1 MKKNAPDKMTVL
13 KNQSSQME
21 VYPIIAALFCGCLII
36 SNILAS
42 KTFSIYDVI
51 LPCGVV
57 IFPLVYIVGDV
68 LTEIYGFA
76 LAKRTI
82 YLGFIINVIAVV
94 AYQIAIFLPGT
105 DIAISNAFST
115 ILASTPRILLA
126 SLISYLVGSY
136 VNAYFMKVLKERYTD
151 YLFAR
156 CSISTLFG
164 EGLDAILF
172 ITIAFAGLMPNDVL
186 ITMIVCQGT
195 FKILYEIIVY
205 PITRAVINW
214 IKSLDDAPFAKIE

>member
-1 MKKNAPDKMTVL
+1 MSGNVSFL
-13 KNQSSQME
+13 KNKPSQME
-21 VYPIIAALFCGCLII
+21 LYPIITALFCGCLII

-42 KTFSIYDVI
+42 KTFSLYDII

-68 LTEIYGFA
+68 LTEIYGFK

-82 YLGFIINVIAVV
+82 YLGFIINLIAVI

-105 DIAISNAFST
+105 DLATSNAFSI
-115 ILASTPRILLA
+115 ILGSTPRILIA

-136 VNAYFMKVLKERYTD
+136 VNAYFMKILKERYTE

-164 EGLDAILF
+164 EGLDAIIF
-172 ITIAFAGLMPNDVL
+172 ITIAFAGLMPNEVL
-186 ITMIVCQGT
+186 ITMIICQGA
-195 FKILYEIIVY
+195 FKIIYEIIVY
-205 PITRAVINW
+205 PITRTVINW
-214 IKSLDDAPFAKIE
+214 IKSLDDTPLAKIA

>member
-1 MKKNAPDKMTVL
+1 MSFL
-13 KNQSSQME
+13 KNKPSQIE
-21 VYPIIAALFCGCLII
+21 LYPIITALFCGCLII

-42 KTFSIYDVI
+42 KTFSLYDII

-68 LTEIYGFA
+68 LTEIYGFT

-82 YLGFIINVIAVV
+82 YLGFIINLIAVI

-105 DIAISNAFST
+105 DLATSNAFSI
-115 ILASTPRILLA
+115 ILGSTPRILIA

-136 VNAYFMKVLKERYTD
+136 VNAYFMKILKERYTN
-151 YLFAR
+151 YLFSR

-164 EGLDAILF
+164 EGLDAIIF
-172 ITIAFAGLMPNDVL
+172 ITIAFAGLMPNEVL
-186 ITMIVCQGT
+186 ITMIICQGA
-195 FKILYEIIVY
+195 FKIIYEIIVY
-205 PITRAVINW
+205 PITRTVINW
-214 IKSLDDAPFAKIE
+214 IKSLDDTPFAKIA

>member
-1 MKKNAPDKMTVL
+1 MGGEMSFL
-13 KNQSSQME
+13 KNKPSQME
-21 VYPIIAALFCGCLII
+21 LYPIITALFCGCLII

-42 KTFSIYDVI
+42 KTFSLYDII

-68 LTEIYGFA
+68 LTEIYGFT

-82 YLGFIINVIAVV
+82 YLGFIINLIAVI

-105 DIAISNAFST
+105 DLATSNAFSI
-115 ILASTPRILLA
+115 ILGSTPRILIA

-136 VNAYFMKVLKERYTD
+136 VNAYFMKILKEKYTE

-164 EGLDAILF
+164 EGLDAIIF
-172 ITIAFAGLMPNDVL
+172 ITIAFAGLMPNEVL
-186 ITMIVCQGT
+186 ITMIICQGA
-195 FKILYEIIVY
+195 FKIIYEIIVY
-205 PITRAVINW
+205 PITRTVINW
-214 IKSLDDAPFAKIE
+214 IKSLDDTPFAKIA

>member
-1 MKKNAPDKMTVL
+1 MIFL
-13 KNQSSQME
+13 KNKPTQME
-21 VYPIIAALFCGCLII
+21 LYPIITGVFCGCLII
-36 SNILAS
+36 SNILDA
-42 KTFSIYDVI
+42 KTFSVYDII

-82 YLGFIINVIAVV
+82 YLGFIINVIAVL

-105 DIAISNAFST
+105 DLAVSNAFSI
-115 ILASTPRILLA
+115 ILASTPRILRA
-126 SLISYLVGSY
+126 SFISYLVGSY
-136 VNAYFMKVLKERYTD
+136 VNAYLMKILKERYTD

-156 CSISTLFG
+156 CSLSTLFG
-164 EGLDAILF
+164 EGLDAIIF
-172 ITIAFAGLMPNDVL
+172 ITIAFAGQMPNEVL
-186 ITMIVCQGT
+186 ISMIFFQGT

-205 PITRAVINW
+205 PITRSVINW
-214 IKSLDDAPFAKIE
+214 MKSLDDAPFAKID

>member
-1 MKKNAPDKMTVL
+1 MGGNVSFL
-13 KNQSSQME
+13 KNKPSQME
-21 VYPIIAALFCGCLII
+21 LYPIITALFCGCLII

-42 KTFSIYDVI
+42 KTFSLYDII

-68 LTEIYGFA
+68 LTEIYGFK

-82 YLGFIINVIAVV
+82 YLGFIINLIAVI

-105 DIAISNAFST
+105 DLATSNAFSI
-115 ILASTPRILLA
+115 ILGSTPRILIA

-136 VNAYFMKVLKERYTD
+136 VNAYFMKILKERYTE

-164 EGLDAILF
+164 EGLDAIIF
-172 ITIAFAGLMPNDVL
+172 ITIAFAGLMPNEVL
-186 ITMIVCQGT
+186 ITMIICQGA
-195 FKILYEIIVY
+195 FKIIYEIIVY
-205 PITRAVINW
+205 PITRTVINW
-214 IKSLDDAPFAKIE
+214 IKSLDDTPFAKIA

>member
-1 MKKNAPDKMTVL
+1 MSFFKNKP
-13 KNQSSQME
+13 SQME
-21 VYPIIAALFCGCLII
+21 LYPIITALFCGCLII

-42 KTFSIYDVI
+42 KTFSLYDII

-68 LTEIYGFA
+68 LNEIYGFT

-82 YLGFIINVIAVV
+82 YLGFIINLIAVI

-105 DIAISNAFST
+105 DLATSNAFSI
-115 ILASTPRILLA
+115 ILGSTPRILIA

-136 VNAYFMKVLKERYTD
+136 VNAYFMKILKERYTN

-164 EGLDAILF
+164 EGLDAIIF
-172 ITIAFAGLMPNDVL
+172 ITIAFAGLMPNEVL
-186 ITMIVCQGT
+186 ITMIICQGA
-195 FKILYEIIVY
+195 FKIIYEIIVY
-205 PITRAVINW
+205 PITRTVINW
-214 IKSLDDAPFAKIE
+214 IKSLDDTPFAKIA

>member
-1 MKKNAPDKMTVL
+1 MSGNVSFL
-13 KNQSSQME
+13 KNKPSQME
-21 VYPIIAALFCGCLII
+21 LYPIITALFCGCLII

-42 KTFSIYDVI
+42 KTFSLYDII

-68 LTEIYGFA
+68 LTEIYGFT

-82 YLGFIINVIAVV
+82 YLGFIINLIAVI

-105 DIAISNAFST
+105 DSITSNAFSI
-115 ILASTPRILLA
+115 ILGSTPRILIA

-136 VNAYFMKVLKERYTD
+136 VNAYFMKILKERYTD

-164 EGLDAILF
+164 EGLDAIIF
-172 ITIAFAGLMPNDVL
+172 ITIAFAGLMPNEVL
-186 ITMIVCQGT
+186 ITMIICQGA
-195 FKILYEIIVY
+195 FKIIYEIIVY
-205 PITRAVINW
+205 PITRTVINW
-214 IKSLDDAPFAKIE
+214 IKSLDDTPFEKIA

>member
-1 MKKNAPDKMTVL
+1 MGGNVSFL
-13 KNQSSQME
+13 KNKPSQME
-21 VYPIIAALFCGCLII
+21 LYPIITALFCGCLII

-42 KTFSIYDVI
+42 KTFSLYDII

-68 LTEIYGFA
+68 LTEIYGFT

-82 YLGFIINVIAVV
+82 YLGFIINLIAVM

-105 DIAISNAFST
+105 DLATSNAFSI
-115 ILASTPRILLA
+115 ILGSTPRILIA

-136 VNAYFMKVLKERYTD
+136 VNAYFMKILKERYTD

-164 EGLDAILF
+164 EGLDAIIF
-172 ITIAFAGLMPNDVL
+172 ITIAFAGLMPNEVL
-186 ITMIVCQGT
+186 ITMIICQGA
-195 FKILYEIIVY
+195 FKIIYEIIVY
-205 PITRAVINW
+205 PITRTVINW
-214 IKSLDDAPFAKIE
+214 IKSLDDTPFAKIA

>member
-1 MKKNAPDKMTVL
+1 MSGNVSFFKNKP
-13 KNQSSQME
+13 SQME
-21 VYPIIAALFCGCLII
+21 LYPIITALFCGCLII

-42 KTFSIYDVI
+42 KTFSLYDII

-68 LTEIYGFA
+68 LTEIYGFK

-82 YLGFIINVIAVV
+82 YLGFIINLIAVI

-105 DIAISNAFST
+105 DLATSNAFSI
-115 ILASTPRILLA
+115 ILGSTPRILIA

-136 VNAYFMKVLKERYTD
+136 VNAYFMKILKERYTE

-164 EGLDAILF
+164 EGLDAIIF
-172 ITIAFAGLMPNDVL
+172 ITIAFAGLMPNEVL
-186 ITMIVCQGT
+186 ITMIICQGA
-195 FKILYEIIVY
+195 FKIIYEIIVY
-205 PITRAVINW
+205 PITRTVINW
-214 IKSLDDAPFAKIE
+214 IKSLDDTPFEKIA

>member
-1 MKKNAPDKMTVL
+1 MGGNVSFL
-13 KNQSSQME
+13 KNKPSQME
-21 VYPIIAALFCGCLII
+21 LYPIITALFCGCLII

-42 KTFSIYDVI
+42 KTFSLYDII

-68 LTEIYGFA
+68 LTEIYGFT

-82 YLGFIINVIAVV
+82 YLGFIINLIAVI

-105 DIAISNAFST
+105 DLATSNAFSI
-115 ILASTPRILLA
+115 ILGSTPRILIA

-136 VNAYFMKVLKERYTD
+136 VNAYFMKILKERYTD

-164 EGLDAILF
+164 EGLDAIIF
-172 ITIAFAGLMPNDVL
+172 ITIAFAGLMTNEVL
-186 ITMIVCQGT
+186 ITMIICQGA
-195 FKILYEIIVY
+195 FKIIYEIIVY
-205 PITRAVINW
+205 PITRTVINW
-214 IKSLDDAPFAKIE
+214 IKSLDDTPFAKIA

>member
-1 MKKNAPDKMTVL
+1 MGDGMSFL
-13 KNQSSQME
+13 KNKPSQME
-21 VYPIIAALFCGCLII
+21 LYPIITALFCGCLII

-42 KTFSIYDVI
+42 KTFSLYDII

-68 LTEIYGFA
+68 LTEIYGFT

-82 YLGFIINVIAVV
+82 YLGFIINLIAVI

-105 DIAISNAFST
+105 DLATSNAFSI
-115 ILASTPRILLA
+115 ILGSTPRILIA

-136 VNAYFMKVLKERYTD
+136 VNAYFMKILKERYTD

-164 EGLDAILF
+164 EGLDAIIF
-172 ITIAFAGLMPNDVL
+172 ITIAFAGLMPNEVL
-186 ITMIVCQGT
+186 ITMIICQGA
-195 FKILYEIIVY
+195 FKIIYEIIVY
-205 PITRAVINW
+205 PITRTVINW
-214 IKSLDDAPFAKIE
+214 IKSLDDTPFAKIA

>member
-1 MKKNAPDKMTVL
+1 MNFLRNKPT
-13 KNQSSQME
+13 QME
-21 VYPIIAALFCGCLII
+21 LYPIITGIFCGCLII
-36 SNILAS
+36 SNILAA
-42 KTFSIYDVI
+42 KTFSVYDII

-68 LTEIYGFA
+68 LTEIYGFT

-82 YLGFIINVIAVV
+82 YLGFVINVIAVI

-105 DIAISNAFST
+105 DLTISSAFS
-115 ILASTPRILLA
+115 IVLSSTPRILMA

-136 VNAYFMKVLKERYTD
+136 VNAYFMKILKEKYTD

-172 ITIAFAGLMPNDVL
+172 ITIAFAGQMPNEVL
-186 ITMIVCQGT
+186 ITMILCQGT
-195 FKILYEIIVY
+195 FKILYEIVVY
-205 PITRAVINW
+205 PITRLVINW
-214 IKSLDDAPFAKIE
+214 MKSLDDTPFAKID

>member
-1 MKKNAPDKMTVL
+1 MGGNVSFL
-13 KNQSSQME
+13 KN
-21 VYPIIAALFCGCLII
+21 IITALFCGCLII

-42 KTFSIYDVI
+42 KTFSLYDII

-68 LTEIYGFA
+68 LTEIYGFT

-82 YLGFIINVIAVV
+82 YLGFIINLIAVI

-105 DIAISNAFST
+105 DLATSNAFSI
-115 ILASTPRILLA
+115 ILGSTPRILIA

-136 VNAYFMKVLKERYTD
+136 VNAYFMKILKERYTD

-164 EGLDAILF
+164 EGLDAIIF
-172 ITIAFAGLMPNDVL
+172 ITIAFAGLMPNEVL
-186 ITMIVCQGT
+186 ITMIICQGA
-195 FKILYEIIVY
+195 FKIIYEIIVY
-205 PITRAVINW
+205 PITRTVINW
-214 IKSLDDAPFAKIE
+214 IKSLDDTPFAKIA

>member
-1 MKKNAPDKMTVL
+1 MGGNVSFL
-13 KNQSSQME
+13 KNKPSQME
-21 VYPIIAALFCGCLII
+21 LYPIITALFCGCLII

-42 KTFSIYDVI
+42 KTFSLYDII

-68 LTEIYGFA
+68 LTEIYGFT

-82 YLGFIINVIAVV
+82 YLGFIINLIAVI

-105 DIAISNAFST
+105 DLATSNAFSI
-115 ILASTPRILLA
+115 ILGSTPRILIA

-136 VNAYFMKVLKERYTD
+136 VNAYFMKILKEKYTD

-164 EGLDAILF
+164 EGLDAIIF
-172 ITIAFAGLMPNDVL
+172 ITIAFAGLMPNEVL
-186 ITMIVCQGT
+186 ITMIICQGA
-195 FKILYEIIVY
+195 FKIIYEIIVY
-205 PITRAVINW
+205 PITRTVINW
-214 IKSLDDAPFAKIE
+214 IKSLDDTPFAKIA

>member
-1 MKKNAPDKMTVL
+1 MGGNVSFL
-13 KNQSSQME
+13 KNKPSQME
-21 VYPIIAALFCGCLII
+21 LYPIITALFCGCLII

-42 KTFSIYDVI
+42 KTFSLYDII

-57 IFPLVYIVGDV
+57 
-68 LTEIYGFA
+68 

-82 YLGFIINVIAVV
+82 YLGFIINLIAVI

-105 DIAISNAFST
+105 DLATSNAFSI
-115 ILASTPRILLA
+115 ILGSTPRILIA

-136 VNAYFMKVLKERYTD
+136 VNAYFMKILKERYTD

-164 EGLDAILF
+164 EGLDAIIF
-172 ITIAFAGLMPNDVL
+172 ITIAFAGLMPNEVL
-186 ITMIVCQGT
+186 ITMIICQGA
-195 FKILYEIIVY
+195 FKIIYEIIVY
-205 PITRAVINW
+205 PITRTVINW
-214 IKSLDDAPFAKIE
+214 IKSLDDTPFAKIA

>member
-1 MKKNAPDKMTVL
+1 MSGNVSFFKNKP
-13 KNQSSQME
+13 SQME
-21 VYPIIAALFCGCLII
+21 LYPIITALFCGCLII

-42 KTFSIYDVI
+42 KTFSLYDII

-68 LTEIYGFA
+68 LTEIYGFT

-82 YLGFIINVIAVV
+82 YLGFIINLIAVI

-105 DIAISNAFST
+105 DLATSNAFSI
-115 ILASTPRILLA
+115 ILGSTPRILVA

-136 VNAYFMKVLKERYTD
+136 VNAYFMKILKDRYTE

-164 EGLDAILF
+164 EGLDAIIF
-172 ITIAFAGLMPNDVL
+172 ITIAFAGLMPNEVL
-186 ITMIVCQGT
+186 ITMIICQGA
-195 FKILYEIIVY
+195 FKIIYEIIVY
-205 PITRAVINW
+205 PITRTVINW
-214 IKSLDDAPFAKIE
+214 IKSLDDTPLAKIT

>member
-1 MKKNAPDKMTVL
+1 MSGNVSFL
-13 KNQSSQME
+13 KNKPSQME
-21 VYPIIAALFCGCLII
+21 LYPIITALFCGCLII

-42 KTFSIYDVI
+42 KTFSLYDII

-68 LTEIYGFA
+68 LTEIYGFK

-82 YLGFIINVIAVV
+82 YLGFIINLIAVI

-105 DIAISNAFST
+105 DLATSNAFSI
-115 ILASTPRILLA
+115 ILGSTPRILIA

-136 VNAYFMKVLKERYTD
+136 VNAYFMKILKERYTE

-164 EGLDAILF
+164 EGLDAIIF
-172 ITIAFAGLMPNDVL
+172 ITIAFAGLMPNEVL
-186 ITMIVCQGT
+186 ITMIICQGA
-195 FKILYEIIVY
+195 FKIIYEIIVY
-205 PITRAVINW
+205 PITRTVINW
-214 IKSLDDAPFAKIE
+214 IKSLDDTPFEKIA

>member
-1 MKKNAPDKMTVL
+1 MSGNVSFL
-13 KNQSSQME
+13 KNKPSQME
-21 VYPIIAALFCGCLII
+21 LYPIITALFCGCLII

-42 KTFSIYDVI
+42 KTFSLYDII

-68 LTEIYGFA
+68 LTEIYGFT

-82 YLGFIINVIAVV
+82 YLGFIINLIAVI

-105 DIAISNAFST
+105 DLATSNAFSI
-115 ILASTPRILLA
+115 ILGSTPRILIA

-136 VNAYFMKVLKERYTD
+136 VNAYFMKILKERYTD
-151 YLFAR
+151 YLFR

-164 EGLDAILF
+164 EGLDAIIF
-172 ITIAFAGLMPNDVL
+172 ITIAFAGLMPNEVL
-186 ITMIVCQGT
+186 ITMIICQGA
-195 FKILYEIIVY
+195 FKIIYEIIVY
-205 PITRAVINW
+205 PITRTVINW
-214 IKSLDDAPFAKIE
+214 IKSLDDTPFAKIA

>member
-1 MKKNAPDKMTVL
+1 MSGNVNFL
-13 KNQSSQME
+13 KNKPSQME
-21 VYPIIAALFCGCLII
+21 LYPIITALFFGCLII

-42 KTFSIYDVI
+42 KTFSLYDII

-68 LTEIYGFA
+68 LTEIYGFT

-82 YLGFIINVIAVV
+82 YLGFIINLIAVI

-105 DIAISNAFST
+105 DLATSNAFSI
-115 ILASTPRILLA
+115 ILGSTPRILIA

-136 VNAYFMKVLKERYTD
+136 VNAYFMKILKERYTD

-164 EGLDAILF
+164 EGLDAIIF
-172 ITIAFAGLMPNDVL
+172 ITIAFAGLMPNEVL
-186 ITMIVCQGT
+186 ITMIICQGA
-195 FKILYEIIVY
+195 FKIIYEIIVY
-205 PITRAVINW
+205 PITRTVINW
-214 IKSLDDAPFAKIE
+214 IKSLDDTPFAKIA

>member
-1 MKKNAPDKMTVL
+1 MSGNVSFL
-13 KNQSSQME
+13 KNKPSKME
-21 VYPIIAALFCGCLII
+21 LYPIISALFCGCLII

-42 KTFSIYDVI
+42 KTFSLYDII

-68 LTEIYGFA
+68 LTEIYGFT

-82 YLGFIINVIAVV
+82 YLGFIINLIATI

-105 DIAISNAFST
+105 DLATSNAFSI
-115 ILASTPRILLA
+115 ILGSTPRILIA

-136 VNAYFMKVLKERYTD
+136 VNAYFMKILKEKYTD

-164 EGLDAILF
+164 EGLDAIIF
-172 ITIAFAGLMPNDVL
+172 ITIAFAGLMPNEVL
-186 ITMIVCQGT
+186 ITMIICQGA
-195 FKILYEIIVY
+195 FKIIYEIIVY
-205 PITRAVINW
+205 PITRTVINW
-214 IKSLDDAPFAKIE
+214 IKSLDDAPLAKIA

>member
-1 MKKNAPDKMTVL
+1 MTILKDKP
-13 KNQSSQME
+13 SQME
-21 VYPIIAALFCGCLII
+21 LYPIITALFCGCLLI

-42 KTFSIYDVI
+42 KTFSLYDII

-57 IFPLVYIVGDV
+57 IFPIVYIVGDV
-68 LTEIYGFA
+68 LTEIYGFT

-82 YLGFIINVIAVV
+82 YLGFIINVIAIV

-105 DIAISNAFST
+105 DIASSNAFSI
-115 ILASTPRILLA
+115 ILGSTPRILLA
-126 SLISYLVGSY
+126 SFISYLVGSY
-136 VNAYFMKVLKERYTD
+136 VNAYFMKVLKERYTE

-172 ITIAFAGLMPNDVL
+172 ISIAFAGTMPNDVI
-186 ITMIVCQGT
+186 ITMIICQGA

-214 IKSLDDAPFAKIE
+214 MKSLDDAPFAKIA

>member
-1 MKKNAPDKMTVL
+1 MTIL
-13 KNQSSQME
+13 KSKPSQME
-21 VYPIIAALFCGCLII
+21 LYPIITALFCGCLLI

-42 KTFSIYDVI
+42 KTFSLYDII

-57 IFPLVYIVGDV
+57 IFPIVYIVGDV
-68 LTEIYGFA
+68 LTEIYGFT

-82 YLGFIINVIAVV
+82 YLGFIINVIAIV

-105 DIAISNAFST
+105 DIASSNAFSI
-115 ILASTPRILLA
+115 ILGSTPRILLA
-126 SLISYLVGSY
+126 SFISYLVGSY

-172 ITIAFAGLMPNDVL
+172 ISIAFAGTMPNDVI
-186 ITMIVCQGT
+186 ITMIICQGA

-214 IKSLDDAPFAKIE
+214 MKSLDDAPFAKIA

>member
-1 MKKNAPDKMTVL
+1 MSFFKNKP
-13 KNQSSQME
+13 SQME
-21 VYPIIAALFCGCLII
+21 LYPIITALFCGCLII

-42 KTFSIYDVI
+42 KTFSLYDII

-68 LTEIYGFA
+68 LTEIYGFK

-82 YLGFIINVIAVV
+82 YLGFIINLIAVI

-105 DIAISNAFST
+105 DLATSNAFSI
-115 ILASTPRILLA
+115 ILGSTPRILIA

-136 VNAYFMKVLKERYTD
+136 VNAYFMKILKERYTE

-164 EGLDAILF
+164 EGLDAIIF
-172 ITIAFAGLMPNDVL
+172 ITIAFAGLMPNEVL
-186 ITMIVCQGT
+186 ITMIICQGA
-195 FKILYEIIVY
+195 FKIIYEIIVY
-205 PITRAVINW
+205 PITRTVINW
-214 IKSLDDAPFAKIE
+214 IKSLDDTPFAKIA

>member
-1 MKKNAPDKMTVL
+1 MGGNVSFL
-13 KNQSSQME
+13 KNKPSQME
-21 VYPIIAALFCGCLII
+21 LYPIITALFCGCLII

-42 KTFSIYDVI
+42 KTFSLYDII

-68 LTEIYGFA
+68 LTEIYGFT

-82 YLGFIINVIAVV
+82 YLGFIINLIAVI

-105 DIAISNAFST
+105 DLATSNAFSI
-115 ILASTPRILLA
+115 ILGSTPRILIA

-136 VNAYFMKVLKERYTD
+136 VNAYFMKILKEKYTN

-164 EGLDAILF
+164 EGLDAIIF
-172 ITIAFAGLMPNDVL
+172 ITIAFAGLMPNEVL
-186 ITMIVCQGT
+186 ITMIICQGA
-195 FKILYEIIVY
+195 FKIIYEIIVY
-205 PITRAVINW
+205 PITRTVINW
-214 IKSLDDAPFAKIE
+214 IKSLDDTPFAKIA

>member
-1 MKKNAPDKMTVL
+1 MSGKVSFLENKP
-13 KNQSSQME
+13 SQME
-21 VYPIIAALFCGCLII
+21 LYPIITALFCGCLII

-42 KTFSIYDVI
+42 KTFSLYDII

-68 LTEIYGFA
+68 LTEIYGFT

-82 YLGFIINVIAVV
+82 YLGFIINLIAVI

-105 DIAISNAFST
+105 DLATSNAFSI
-115 ILASTPRILLA
+115 ILGSTPRILIA

-136 VNAYFMKVLKERYTD
+136 VNAYFMKILKERYTD

-164 EGLDAILF
+164 EGLDAIIF
-172 ITIAFAGLMPNDVL
+172 ITIAFAGLMPNEVL
-186 ITMIVCQGT
+186 ITMIICQGA
-195 FKILYEIIVY
+195 FKIIYEIIVY
-205 PITRAVINW
+205 PITRTVINW
-214 IKSLDDAPFAKIE
+214 IKSLDDTPFAKIA

>member
-1 MKKNAPDKMTVL
+1 MGGNVSFL
-13 KNQSSQME
+13 KNKPSQME
-21 VYPIIAALFCGCLII
+21 LYPIITALFCGCLII

-42 KTFSIYDVI
+42 KTFSLYDII

-68 LTEIYGFA
+68 LTEIYGFT

-82 YLGFIINVIAVV
+82 YLGFIINLIATI

-105 DIAISNAFST
+105 DLATSNAFSI
-115 ILASTPRILLA
+115 ILGSTPRILIA

-136 VNAYFMKVLKERYTD
+136 INAYFMKILKEKYTD

-164 EGLDAILF
+164 EGLDAIIF
-172 ITIAFAGLMPNDVL
+172 ITIAFAGLMPNEVL
-186 ITMIVCQGT
+186 ITMIICQGA
-195 FKILYEIIVY
+195 FKIIYEIIVY
-205 PITRAVINW
+205 PITRTVINW
-214 IKSLDDAPFAKIE
+214 IKSLDDAPLAKIA

>member
-1 MKKNAPDKMTVL
+1 MGGNVSFL
-13 KNQSSQME
+13 KNKPSQME
-21 VYPIIAALFCGCLII
+21 LYPIITALFCGCLII

-42 KTFSIYDVI
+42 KTFSLYDII

-68 LTEIYGFA
+68 LTEIYGFT

-82 YLGFIINVIAVV
+82 YLGFIINLIATI

-105 DIAISNAFST
+105 DLATSNAFSI
-115 ILASTPRILLA
+115 ILGSTPRILIA

-136 VNAYFMKVLKERYTD
+136 VNAYFMKILKEKYTD

-164 EGLDAILF
+164 EGLDAIIF
-172 ITIAFAGLMPNDVL
+172 ITIAFAGLMPNEVL
-186 ITMIVCQGT
+186 ITMIICQGA
-195 FKILYEIIVY
+195 FKIIYEIIVY
-205 PITRAVINW
+205 PITRTVINW
-214 IKSLDDAPFAKIE
+214 IKSLDDAPLTKIA

>member
-1 MKKNAPDKMTVL
+1 MSGNVSFL
-13 KNQSSQME
+13 KNKPSQME
-21 VYPIIAALFCGCLII
+21 LYPIITALFCGCLII

-42 KTFSIYDVI
+42 KTFSLYDII

-68 LTEIYGFA
+68 LTEIYGFT

-82 YLGFIINVIAVV
+82 YLGFIINLIATI

-105 DIAISNAFST
+105 DLATSNAFSI
-115 ILASTPRILLA
+115 ILGSTPRILIA

-136 VNAYFMKVLKERYTD
+136 VNAYFMKILKEKYTD

-164 EGLDAILF
+164 EGLDAIIF
-172 ITIAFAGLMPNDVL
+172 ITIAFAGLMPNEVL
-186 ITMIVCQGT
+186 ITMIICQGA
-195 FKILYEIIVY
+195 FKIIYEIIVY
-205 PITRAVINW
+205 PITRTVINW
-214 IKSLDDAPFAKIE
+214 IKSLDDAPLTKIA

>member
-1 MKKNAPDKMTVL
+1 MSGNVSFFKNKP
-13 KNQSSQME
+13 SQME
-21 VYPIIAALFCGCLII
+21 LYPIITALFCGCLII

-42 KTFSIYDVI
+42 KTFSLYDII

-68 LTEIYGFA
+68 LTEIYGFT

-82 YLGFIINVIAVV
+82 YLGFIINLIAVI

-105 DIAISNAFST
+105 DLATSNAFNI
-115 ILASTPRILLA
+115 ILGSTPRILIA

-136 VNAYFMKVLKERYTD
+136 VNAYFMKILKERYTN

-164 EGLDAILF
+164 EGLDAIIF
-172 ITIAFAGLMPNDVL
+172 ITIAFAGLMPNEVL
-186 ITMIVCQGT
+186 ITMIICQGA
-195 FKILYEIIVY
+195 FKIIYEIIVY
-205 PITRAVINW
+205 PITRTVINW
-214 IKSLDDAPFAKIE
+214 IKSLEDTPFAKIA

>member
-1 MKKNAPDKMTVL
+1 MSFL
-13 KNQSSQME
+13 KNKPIQME
-21 VYPIIAALFCGCLII
+21 LYPIITALFCGCLII

-42 KTFSIYDVI
+42 KTFSLYDII

-68 LTEIYGFA
+68 LTEIYGFT

-82 YLGFIINVIAVV
+82 YLGFIINLIAVI

-105 DIAISNAFST
+105 DLATSNAFSI
-115 ILASTPRILLA
+115 ILGSTPRILIA

-136 VNAYFMKVLKERYTD
+136 VNAYFMKILKERYTD

-164 EGLDAILF
+164 EGLDAIIF
-172 ITIAFAGLMPNDVL
+172 ITIAFAGLMPNEVL
-186 ITMIVCQGT
+186 ITMIICQGA
-195 FKILYEIIVY
+195 FKIIYEIIVY
-205 PITRAVINW
+205 PITRTVINW
-214 IKSLDDAPFAKIE
+214 IKSLDDTPFAKIA

>member
-1 MKKNAPDKMTVL
+1 MSLL
-13 KNQSSQME
+13 KSKPSQME
-21 VYPIIAALFCGCLII
+21 LYPIITALFCGCLII

-42 KTFSIYDVI
+42 KTFSVYDII

-82 YLGFIINVIAVV
+82 YLGFIINVIAVI

-105 DIAISNAFST
+105 DIATSNAFSI
-115 ILASTPRILLA
+115 ILGSTPRILLA
-126 SLISYLVGSY
+126 SFISYLVGSY
-136 VNAYFMKVLKERYTD
+136 VNAYFMKILKERYTD

-172 ITIAFAGLMPNDVL
+172 ITIAFAGLMPNEVI
-186 ITMIVCQGT
+186 ITMIVCQGA

-205 PITRAVINW
+205 PITRYVINW
-214 IKSLDDAPFAKIE
+214 MKSLDDTPLAKID

>member
-1 MKKNAPDKMTVL
+1 MGGEMSFL
-13 KNQSSQME
+13 KNKPSQME
-21 VYPIIAALFCGCLII
+21 LYPIITALFCGCLII

-42 KTFSIYDVI
+42 KTFSLYDII

-68 LTEIYGFA
+68 LTEIYGFT

-82 YLGFIINVIAVV
+82 YLGFIINLIAVI

-105 DIAISNAFST
+105 DSATSNAFSI
-115 ILASTPRILLA
+115 ILGSTPRILIA

-136 VNAYFMKVLKERYTD
+136 VNAYFMKILKEKYTD

-164 EGLDAILF
+164 EGLDAIIF
-172 ITIAFAGLMPNDVL
+172 ITIAFAGLMPNEVL
-186 ITMIVCQGT
+186 ITMIICQGA
-195 FKILYEIIVY
+195 FKIIYEIIVY
-205 PITRAVINW
+205 PITRTVINW
-214 IKSLDDAPFAKIE
+214 IKSLDDTPFTKIA

>member
-1 MKKNAPDKMTVL
+1 MSGNVNFL
-13 KNQSSQME
+13 KNKPSQME
-21 VYPIIAALFCGCLII
+21 LYPIITALFCGCLII

-42 KTFSIYDVI
+42 KTFSLYDII

-68 LTEIYGFA
+68 LTEIYGFT

-82 YLGFIINVIAVV
+82 YLGFIINLIAVI

-105 DIAISNAFST
+105 DLATSNAFSI
-115 ILASTPRILLA
+115 ILGSTPRILIA

-136 VNAYFMKVLKERYTD
+136 VNAYFMKILKERYTD

-164 EGLDAILF
+164 EGLDAIIF
-172 ITIAFAGLMPNDVL
+172 ITIAFAGLMPNEVL
-186 ITMIVCQGT
+186 ITMIICQGA
-195 FKILYEIIVY
+195 FKIIYEIIVY
-205 PITRAVINW
+205 PITRTVINW
-214 IKSLDDAPFAKIE
+214 IKSLDDTPLAKIA